1 VNKGKL
7 VSFVK
12 RAEERPATRQRS
24 RVLVAQLGAL
34 ARHRRCSSFW
44 VKGHQDALL
53 SLLGRNAPPVA
64 PGSRPKRWP
73 TSGQICNSAI
83 KTAARIGPRKMPM
96 MPTLSMPPKTAT
108 RLTSGCILLRPCKD
122 HGAHDIV
129 DEPSQEATDHHDDG
143 FQQGILG
150 IQISTKP
157 KVF

>member
-1 VNKGKL
+1 MIITKITTLIVNKGKL

-12 RAEERPATRQRS
+12 RAEERPATHQRS

-73 TSGQICNSAI
+73 TAGQICNSAI

-96 MPTLSMPPKTAT
+96 MPNLSSTRSQGGPLAWVSKPP
-108 RLTSGCILLRPCKD
+108 L
-122 HGAHDIV
+122 
-129 DEPSQEATDHHDDG
+129 
-143 FQQGILG
+143 
-150 IQISTKP
+150 
-157 KVF
+157 